1 MSVIRGLVAAVCAG
15 LMPLLALAEMPLVQ
29 GFAPFPRADLR
40 AHSPAAPA
48 DYTVYLSA
56 PQRISGQLRADR
68 TVQAEGSLQRL
79 SWQIPAGHSAD
90 EAFLHAEQQWLD
102 QGYSLLY
109 ACKGRRCGASNLIA
123 NSVLDNARLYGP
135 DDGQRFA
142 VLRGSLDGRDRVL
155 VLYSITRG
163 NRRVYLH
170 MDEFFPAQPLGVLAP
185 DAGTLLLQLKELGSV
200 NLAQWPA
207 EPQQPWLGALQNT
220 LRRDFVLRL
229 TVQGPGAQAWYDA
242 LLAEGVSPT
251 RLELDEA
258 GAPTLMLRR
267 SGQ

>member
-1 MSVIRGLVAAVCAG
+1 MSFFRGIVTALSIG
-15 LMPLLALAEMPLVQ
+15 LLPGLALAEASLLE
-29 GFAPFPRADLR
+29 GFEVFPRAELR
-40 AHSPAAPA
+40 AHQAPA
-48 DYTVYLSA
+48 TVDYTLYLSA

-68 TVQAEGSLQRL
+68 TVQAEGTLQRL
-79 SWQIPAGHSAD
+79 SWQIPTGHSAD

-142 VLRGSLDGRDRVL
+142 VLRGSLAERDRVL

-170 MDEFFPAQPLGVLAP
+170 VDEFFPTQPLGVLAP

-200 NLAQWPA
+200 NLAQWPG

-242 LLAEGVSPT
+242 LLAEGINPT